1 MKHISQESI
10 DKAIQVIDEL
20 NDEQLERV
28 FANYAK
34 EQAILLDYAMTAPME
49 YENEQL
55 EGLLVYYFCL
65 ICECFSQEGIKAG
78 NISQDDIEAHQG
90 PYFEMLEEYFE
101 NNDEEVIDSYVD
113 QPNLA
118 KFMAIEVS
126 TEDDDG
132 TSLSDETASQLFI
145 VSLSMIALLNH
156 STSKD

>member
-1 MKHISQESI
+1 MKHISQDNI
-10 DKAIQVIDEL
+10 DKAIRVIDEL
-20 NDEQLERV
+20 NDEQLEKV
-28 FANYAK
+28 FATYAK
-34 EQAILLDYAMTAPME
+34 EQATLLDYAMTAPKE
-49 YENEQL
+49 YENDQL

-78 NISQDDIEAHQG
+78 NISEEDIEAHQD

-145 VSLSMIALLNH
+145 VCLSMISLLNH
-156 STSKD
+156 STSED